1 MCLSPNFG
9 CTDNLVYL
17 VVLNSGSD
25 TLAHC
30 DYCLDDRRATHIV
43 NRLDGSCQLMVTH
56 CCGACAK
63 GWRDIADQDKSL
75 VV

>member
-1 MCLSPNFG
+1 MSISPNLG
-9 CTDNLVYL
+9 CSSNFVYL
-17 VVLNSGSD
+17 ILIGSNSD
-25 TLAHC
+25 KLTRC
-30 DYCLDDRRATHIV
+30 DYCLDDRVATHIV